1 MIQNSLLLTAR
12 RGKRHQH
19 LVSSHPANSFDR
31 FCLFTVESTKR
42 DQTASLLYIL
52 KRRGPEKHPFSN
64 FLSALEEEYPFIAD
78 TLRQHFF
85 QLKEKSKHNTIHLTN
100 RKCPSCQFTE
110 HLIPKDIT
118 HQLFQQKVLT
128 DDELKA
134 LNNDKI
140 PVKERNFM
148 LLDILRT
155 HVKPRESITILKATL
170 SRKYAHLLETLG
182 SCSSTRDLPSLCT
195 CLDQDTTEDDE
206 PSPLRTATSCDEQP
220 NNKVVLFES
229 VQKLSLENNS
239 SLKTCG
245 NLWGKYFDLR
255 ERGDWEKLQQLS
267 DASFRRYSDNIDI
280 QVMLYRVQLCI
291 YTFYLIDMEK
301 ANQIYDKVM
310 TLLSRTQ
317 FPLWHLA
324 LILALKVEI
333 CTKNRQ
339 FERAQTLLRDA
350 KQAVDSLS
358 PCFSTGT
365 VFLFEAK
372 YLTSFLKCNPR
383 SRSAGSIRNRIRTA
397 YLTAIHHY
405 QKDKVFRI
413 KPFSNQVYLF
423 LALFALGIDPADSPF
438 EDIGQRSDEAELSL
452 AEHYL
457 NLFENTCWDNATL
470 WSKMHFYLGRAE
482 QHRQRNNATRALDYF
497 YSGLEMATKG
507 DFKVH
512 VNFTTRHIKQL
523 EGIHQAALLHK
534 ERELIVEELLQSSD

>member
-1 MIQNSLLLTAR
+1 MNFC
-12 RGKRHQH
+12 
-19 LVSSHPANSFDR
+19 FDR
-31 FCLFTVESTKR
+31 CCLFTVETTKR

-52 KRRGPEKHPFSN
+52 KRRGPEKHPFTN
-64 FLSALEEEYPFIAD
+64 FISALEEEYPYIAE
-78 TLRQHFF
+78 TLRQQFS
-85 QLKEKSKHNTIHLTN
+85 QLKEKSQHNGIKFMN
-100 RKCPSCQFTE
+100 RKCPFCQFTE
-110 HLIPKDIT
+110 NLIPKDIT

-128 DDELKA
+128 DNELKT
-134 LNNDKI
+134 LNNETI
-140 PVKERNFM
+140 PVRERNFT
-148 LLDILRT
+148 LLHILRT
-155 HVKPRESITILKATL
+155 YVKPRKSITILKTAL
-170 SRKYAHLLETLG
+170 SRKYAHLLETLV
-182 SCSSTRDLPSLCT
+182 SCSSTCDLPGSCT
-195 CLDQDTTEDDE
+195 CAGEDTTEDSE
-206 PSPLRTATSCDEQP
+206 PSPLRPATSCDEQP
-220 NNKVVLFES
+220 NNQIVLFES
-229 VQKLSLENNS
+229 VQKLSIGKNS
-239 SLKTCG
+239 SMKTCG

-267 DASFRRYSDNIDI
+267 DASFKRYSDNIDI
-280 QVMLYRVQLCI
+280 QVLLYRVQMCI

-310 TLLSRTQ
+310 TLLTRTQ

-333 CTKNRQ
+333 CTRNRQ
-339 FERAQTLLRDA
+339 FERAETMLAEA
-350 KQAVDSLS
+350 KQAMDSLS

-372 YLTSFLKCNPR
+372 YLTSLLKCNPR
-383 SRSAGSIRNRIRTA
+383 SRSAGSIRHRIRTA
-397 YLTAIHHY
+397 YLTAIDHY

-438 EDIGQRSDEAELSL
+438 EDTGQRSDEAGISL

-482 QHRQRNNATRALDYF
+482 QHRQRNNASRALDYF

-523 EGIHQAALLHK
+523 EGIHQATLLH
-534 ERELIVEELLQSSD
+534 RGRDLVVEELLQSSD